1 MTPEET
7 LPIIAQL
14 AATFAGFTALV
25 SVVDQGQ
32 GGRWAK
38 ISIWRILQML
48 SISLGLIFLC
58 FVPSLL
64 SSLEVPADRV
74 WWLANAVFVAAT
86 VVRFS
91 SIVSNVRKLGE
102 QRARLNHTVFVTA
115 MGATT
120 IPPLLS
126 LLGLIGLLKVDLA
139 GLYLLGMLGQ
149 LLAAA
154 VIFFALISQLD
165 QDWSG
170 SEPPDKK
177 QDND

>member
-1 MTPEET
+1 MTPESA

-64 SSLEVPADRV
+64 ASLGVPPGRV
-74 WWLANAVFVAAT
+74 WWLANAVFVVTA
-86 VVRFS
+86 VVRLS
-91 SIVSNVRKLGE
+91 SILHRVRKLGE

-115 MGATT
+115 IGATT
-120 IPPLLS
+120 MPPLAS
-126 LLGLIGLLKVDLA
+126 LAGVIGLLKVDLA
-139 GLYLLGMLGQ
+139 GLYLLGMLAQ

-154 VIFFALISQLD
+154 VVFFALISQLD
-165 QDWSG
+165 QDWSERERP
-170 SEPPDKK
+170 EPN
-177 QDND
+177 QDNT